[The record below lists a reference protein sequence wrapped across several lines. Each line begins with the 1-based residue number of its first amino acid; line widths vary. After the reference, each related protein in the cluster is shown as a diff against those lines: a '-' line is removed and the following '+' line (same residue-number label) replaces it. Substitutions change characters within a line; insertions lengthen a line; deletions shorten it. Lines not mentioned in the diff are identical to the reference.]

1 MTSHG
6 VPKDRIFLNAFDMT
20 CVAHQSPGLW
30 RVPGDQS
37 HRYNDLAYWTDLAR
51 LLDGGGFDVLFIADV
66 LGVYDVYKGG
76 PETALTEGTQVPVGD
91 PLLAASAMAAVT
103 ERLGF
108 ALTVSLTYEKPYA
121 LARDFSTL
129 DHYTRGRV
137 GWNVV
142 TSYLESAAR
151 NLGLD
156 TQVGHDERYELA
168 EEFLDVTYQLWEGS
182 WEDDAVVRDAAR
194 GVYTDPARVHP
205 VEHHGR
211 YFDVPGIALTEP
223 SPQRTPFV
231 FQAGASKRGVEFAAK
246 HAEAVFNTATRTEV
260 MRPQVDRLRAEIAKN
275 GRDPRAVKVFSL
287 LTVITAATDEEAWAK
302 YEDLR
307 SYVSYDGALALY
319 AGWSGLD
326 LSAYPP
332 DEPLEHTDTQAIQSA
347 VAAFSTADPDR
358 RWTPRDIATWVGL
371 GGMGVVVVGGP
382 QTVAD
387 ELERWVREADVD
399 GFNLAYATTPGTF
412 EDVVEHVVPEL
423 RRRGL
428 VPTQEQRDA
437 LPADLTLREVVQG
450 VGHRRIADDHPAAV
464 HRRALHAKAA
474 ARAAAE
480 DPTATTTEEV
490 APR

>member
-1 MTSHG
+1 MRAWTASRTFA
-6 VPKDRIFLNAFDMT
+6 RI
-20 CVAHQSPGLW
+20 G
-30 RVPGDQS
+30 
-37 HRYNDLAYWTDLAR
+37 
-51 LLDGGGFDVLFIADV
+51 
-66 LGVYDVYKGG
+66 
-76 PETALTEGTQVPVGD
+76 
-91 PLLAASAMAAVT
+91 AAST
-103 ERLGF
+103 SR
-108 ALTVSLTYEKPYA
+108 SLPAPSLSFLRPKA
-121 LARDFSTL
+121 LA
-129 DHYTRGRV
+129 
-137 GWNVV
+137 
-142 TSYLESAAR
+142 
-151 NLGLD
+151 
-156 TQVGHDERYELA
+156 
-168 EEFLDVTYQLWEGS
+168 
-182 WEDDAVVRDAAR
+182 
-194 GVYTDPARVHP
+194 
-205 VEHHGR
+205 
-211 YFDVPGIALTEP
+211 
-223 SPQRTPFV
+223 
-231 FQAGASKRGVEFAAK
+231 
-246 HAEAVFNTATRTEV
+246 
-260 MRPQVDRLRAEIAKN
+260 RAEIAKN

-326 LSAYPP
+326 LSAYPS

-347 VAAFSTADPDR
+347 VAASAPADPYR
-358 RWTPRDIATWVGL
+358 RCTPPDIPRWVGL

-437 LPADLTLREVVQG
+437 LPAGLTLREVVQG